1 MHKGRSNKI
10 VSFTAQKHVVTIV
23 AYQATVV
30 SYNCKINGHEKLYNI
45 GPKMAMMK
53 KKKFLKIDNRPT
65 IIIYATG
72 WLKKSWIRGQS

>member
-1 MHKGRSNKI
+1 
-10 VSFTAQKHVVTIV
+10 VTTV
-23 AYQATVV
+23 AYQAMVV
-30 SYNCKINGHEKLYNI
+30 SYDSKLIGHEKLHKFR
-45 GPKMAMMK
+45 PKMAMIK